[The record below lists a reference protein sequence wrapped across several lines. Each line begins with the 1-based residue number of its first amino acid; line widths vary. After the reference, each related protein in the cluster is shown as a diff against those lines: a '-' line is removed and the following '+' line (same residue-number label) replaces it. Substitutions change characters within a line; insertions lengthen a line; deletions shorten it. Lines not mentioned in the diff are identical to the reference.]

1 VQGFI
6 SPKMAM
12 NQEYK
17 GSCKCGAV
25 KFTAKA
31 CTPMLNA
38 FCHCKLCSR
47 GVGASP
53 VHLYAIPNDAFSL
66 DEGEVHVKKS
76 MDGDKFC
83 KAFCGECGTPGKR
96 KPLLLSKVLLAAEQ
110 RLDLTC

>member
-1 VQGFI
+1 
-6 SPKMAM
+6 MAM